1 MQDNPARSSCVLN
14 GNSGPD
20 HANAEDSHAS
30 VIHPAREFSPLRE
43 YQRRAIERARGEFVN
58 AARAV
63 LLVAPTG
70 SGKSVIFAEIAR
82 QHLARGGRVVV
93 VVHRREL
100 ARQAAGHLA
109 ARGIANIRTIVG
121 GRSLGD
127 VNAPVTVAAIQ
138 SLTAKAWRDRLPP
151 ATLVIWD
158 ECFPAGTA
166 IDGKPIE
173 SLRAGDEIE
182 SFNHDTNRIEKRR
195 IVRTFKSVPHAMVR
209 VVTNDGRAIVC
220 TAGHPFFT
228 GTEYVPALQIN
239 EGDALY
245 GSELS
250 RVREACGCVDQRQE
264 RCVQAIG
271 ARVLLAGMPLDLSEE
286 AKLGDNGRYESP
298 LCVGKDEVAQP
309 DAVRG
314 QSREDENNTTI
325 HRTRADLSWRQRE
338 ARSRCAE
345 STCGGAWMGD
355 GVCGWNR
362 ARREGCRT
370 CDPLQDRHRGP
381 GTKDCDRGGRREPL
395 LDGSSRAGREKS
407 DLSRVARVARVEVLE
422 RGSDGT
428 FGGVLADGHVY
439 NVEVEANHNYF
450 VAGVLVHN
458 CHHIKAP
465 SFMTVR
471 DAYSS
476 ALHIGLTATPQRADR
491 SPLGDVFDSMVV
503 IATVRELTDAGYLV
517 QCEVWGPNG
526 ARNKLSADA
535 VDAYLEH
542 GENKRAIVFCANV
555 VHAKECAER
564 LRDAGVASEY
574 VDGTMATR
582 DRDAS
587 LARFAS
593 GQTQVITNCNLI
605 SEGFDVPACKCIV
618 IARGCDSVAMY
629 LQAVGRALR
638 PEPSGETALVIDLR
652 GATHKH
658 GMPDADRQF
667 SLSGEAIS
675 TGPGVEPVKQ
685 CKRCGAVYKPVPH
698 CPRCGAAS
706 PMPVAPEVRAEQI
719 QRITEAHTEDQRRE
733 YWQRLQA
740 EAQARG
746 YKHGWAYHR
755 YRARYGVPP
764 RAA

>member
-1 MQDNPARSSCVLN
+1 MQDNSWHPDTVLN
-14 GNSGPD
+14 GNSGLD
-20 HANAEDSHAS
+20 HANVETSDAS

-43 YQRRAIERARGEFVN
+43 YQRRAIERARGEFIN

-158 ECFPAGTA
+158 EC
-166 IDGKPIE
+166 
-173 SLRAGDEIE
+173 
-182 SFNHDTNRIEKRR
+182 
-195 IVRTFKSVPHAMVR
+195 
-209 VVTNDGRAIVC
+209 
-220 TAGHPFFT
+220 
-228 GTEYVPALQIN
+228 
-239 EGDALY
+239 
-245 GSELS
+245 
-250 RVREACGCVDQRQE
+250 
-264 RCVQAIG
+264 
-271 ARVLLAGMPLDLSEE
+271 
-286 AKLGDNGRYESP
+286 
-298 LCVGKDEVAQP
+298 
-309 DAVRG
+309 
-314 QSREDENNTTI
+314 
-325 HRTRADLSWRQRE
+325 
-338 ARSRCAE
+338 
-345 STCGGAWMGD
+345 
-355 GVCGWNR
+355 
-362 ARREGCRT
+362 
-370 CDPLQDRHRGP
+370 
-381 GTKDCDRGGRREPL
+381 
-395 LDGSSRAGREKS
+395 
-407 DLSRVARVARVEVLE
+407 
-422 RGSDGT
+422 
-428 FGGVLADGHVY
+428 
-439 NVEVEANHNYF
+439 
-450 VAGVLVHN
+450 
-458 CHHIKAP
+458 HHIKAP

-503 IATVRELTDAGYLV
+503 IATVRELTDAGFLV
-517 QCEVWGPNG
+517 PCEVWGPNG

-535 VDAYLEH
+535 VDAYLDH

-574 VDGTMATR
+574 VDGTMPTR
-582 DRDAS
+582 DRDAA